1 MKLLTGV
8 NVITQGLDVRAQLV
22 VESGSLSQVYD
33 NSTGAYSPDRS
44 AESTQFGVKISGN
57 NPNTGKSINAQ
68 VTSVKYYVRPIG
80 GTDTLVGSDSTKT
93 AYIDSNQKLIFKMN
107 LPGSMSGM
115 EVYAHVMYNDAN
127 DPTMTGLEIDTP
139 RLRLSTS
146 VNVVSRLSL
155 EVEYPDSNHVG
166 NGYVINPFVN
176 PQNDDGTAWQRK
188 VKCQLYDGNFAI
200 KSAHEGTTINGNAFY
215 FWYYLGAD
223 KSEIALTGNEE
234 WFKCQKYS
242 DGTFSNE
249 CTVDMAKNISVTLVC
264 RAGYAS
270 YGELADI
277 KNADGTI
284 SRSRLEYGYL
294 RQQFAL
300 NVKQPQI
307 QELKCREIAN
317 GSLTRSQLKSDAL
330 ATTHIIRQILIKA
343 GGMTVNEVVNPSTK
357 KREYTVN
364 GAVQT
369 FNSTLGLTYSD
380 LVARCYNIV
389 WRNATTGEQLGT
401 GEFFDLTLQQL
412 GATSADN
419 IPLIS
424 VEVEPVTKDLFG
436 NNYVVGYNPD
446 SDDPKPL
453 ANEIHGNPKFL
464 ERLEFMLFDTTTEDD
479 TKTFAASI
487 LQRNNLFHYRGGSYA
502 PTVGITADQ
511 KAECTDNALYSDS
524 ACKNIAYA
532 SGKYDAVS
540 EWEKTDKPLMAAG
553 GKPRTLYKKDSKGTI
568 SAVSH
573 KLRPWET
580 TETKYS
586 IGLGYEFPVYLLDQV
601 KGKSGKVWK
610 GIFTDVTEWDGIDLI
625 PYRLDPTA
633 WGPGAFCT
641 VGGKARNFF
650 YLYKGENL
658 CQGSCGSTDAEWNA
672 ANLPSITPFLKDRTY
687 PRSNTSQID
696 AMNLSRANNKNT
708 SSPYPMSEGGF
719 FALDVVTTAVELMAH
734 TKYIADPDKLFG
746 SGISSNDG
754 VNADNFFKY
763 GGVKFKKAS
772 DSAYS
777 YATWGDGHKIN
788 VDGKSASPSWSGFA
802 NGYAPKEQCMESQ
815 MAASMAAEL
824 GIKPSTS
831 ASDMH
836 YFYMYGE
843 KYYYMSAGSMPS
855 LADGQMNAR
864 VYKAVDYTY
873 TDGTDGQVTCEFL
886 LRMSLYSGA
895 MLSGDVFVY
904 NGGGAELVAK
914 ATHTRDADMYNNP
927 VGFWIEPDQ
936 TKWKKITAIT
946 IGETDTFGFEDSY
959 KNIIPLDG
967 TVVTTNNDWRRNRIP
982 YSPFAT
988 VSSSR
993 DRGDSLYMWNDNWF
1007 NTSGGNKKSR
1017 LALRFGLAALR
1028 GFCAPRSLSCSD
1040 PCVSS
1045 SRFHAGRA
1053 QALVRI
1059 AQ

>member
-8 NVITQGLDVRAQLV
+8 SVINQGLDVRAQLV
-22 VESGSLSQVYD
+22 VESGSPTQVYD
-33 NSTGAYSPDRS
+33 NSTGAYSPDRTK
-44 AESTQFGVKISGN
+44 EDTVFGVKISGR
-57 NPNTGKSINAQ
+57 NPNTGKNINAQ
-68 VTSVKYYVRPIG
+68 VTSVNYYVRPVG
-80 GTDTLVGSDSTKT
+80 GKDTLVGSDITKT
-93 AYIDSNQKLIFKMN
+93 TYVDQQKLIFKMN

-115 EVYAHVMYNDAN
+115 EVYAHIMYDDAN

-155 EVEYPDSNHVG
+155 DVEYPDSSYVG

-188 VKCQLYDGNFAI
+188 VKCQLYDGNVAI
-200 KSAHEGTTINGNAFY
+200 KSAHEGTAINGNAFY
-215 FWYYLGAD
+215 FWYYVGAD
-223 KSEIALTGNEE
+223 KSEIALTGKEE
-234 WFKCQKYS
+234 WFSCQKYS

-307 QELKCREIAN
+307 QQLKCREIAN
-317 GSLTRSQLKSDAL
+317 GILTRSQLQSDSL
-330 ATTHIIRQILIKA
+330 ATTHVIRQILIKA
-343 GGMTVNEVVNPSTK
+343 GGMTVNEAVNPVTK

-364 GAVQT
+364 GAVQS

-380 LVARCYNIV
+380 LVARCYNIT
-389 WRNATTGEQLGT
+389 WRNASTGAQLGT
-401 GEFFDLTLQQL
+401 GEFLDLTLQQL

-424 VEVEPVTKDLFG
+424 VEVEEVTKDLFG

-446 SDDPKPL
+446 SEDPQPL

-479 TKTFAASI
+479 SGTFAASI

-511 KAECTDNALYSDS
+511 RAECTSNALYTDS
-524 ACKNIAYA
+524 ACKNLAYA

-601 KGKSGKVWK
+601 RGKSGKVWK
-610 GIFTDVTEWDGIDLI
+610 GIFTDVTEWDGIDLT

-650 YLYKGENL
+650 YLYKGEAN
-658 CQGSCGSTDAEWNA
+658 CQGSCGSTDSEWNA

-687 PRSNTSQID
+687 PRYGTSQID

-734 TKYIADPDKLFG
+734 TKYIADSEKYG

-754 VNADNFFKY
+754 VNADNFFKV

-777 YATWGDGHKIN
+777 YATWGAAHKIN
-788 VDGKSASPSWSGFA
+788 VDGKSASPNWSNFA
-802 NGYAPKEQCMESQ
+802 SAYASKEQCMESQ

-831 ASDMH
+831 AADMH

-843 KYYYMSAGSMPS
+843 KYYYMSVGSVTS

-864 VYKAVDYTY
+864 VYKPIDYTY

-914 ATHTRDADMYNNP
+914 AVNTTGGSFGNP
-927 VGFWIEPDQ
+927 VGFWMEPDQ
-936 TKWKKITAIT
+936 RKWKKITSVT
-946 IGETDTFGFEDSY
+946 IGETEKFGFEDSY

-967 TVVTTNNDWRRNRIP
+967 NTVTVGNNWRRNRVP
-982 YSPFAT
+982 YTPFT
-988 VSSSR
+988 TTNSSMG
-993 DRGDSLYMWNDNWF
+993 RGDCLYIQNENWY
-1007 NTSGGNKKSR
+1007 NTNSANKKTR
-1017 LALRFGLAALR
+1017 LALRFGLVALD
-1028 GFCAPRSLSCSD
+1028 GDCAPRSLACNGAYGNTYRSN
-1040 PCVSS
+1040 
-1045 SRFHAGRA
+1045 AGRA

>member
-8 NVITQGLDVRAQLV
+8 NVITQGLDVRAHLV
-22 VESGSLSQVYD
+22 VERGSLAQVYD
-33 NSTGAYSPDRS
+33 NSTGAYSPDRTK
-44 AESTQFGVKISGN
+44 ENTQFGVKISGR
-57 NPNTGKSINAQ
+57 NPNTGQSINAEITD
-68 VTSVKYYVRPIG
+68 VDYYVRPVG
-80 GTDTLVGSDSTKT
+80 GNDAHVEGDSTKT
-93 AYIDSNQKLIFKMN
+93 VFKDQQKKLIFKMN

-115 EVYAHVMYNDAN
+115 EVYAHIKYNDAN
-127 DPTMTGLEIDTP
+127 DPTMKGLEIDTP

-155 EVEYPDSNHVG
+155 DVVYPDSSYVG

-188 VKCQLYDGNFAI
+188 VRCQLYDGNVAI
-200 KSAHEGTTINGNAFY
+200 KSAHEGTAINGNAFY
-215 FWYYLGAD
+215 FWYYVGAD
-223 KSEIALTGNEE
+223 KSEIALTGKEE
-234 WFKCQKYS
+234 WFSCQKYS

-307 QELKCREIAN
+307 QQLKCREIAN
-317 GSLTRSQLKSDAL
+317 GTLTRSQLQSGSL
-330 ATTHIIRQILIKA
+330 ATTHVIRQMLIKA
-343 GGMTVNEVVNPSTK
+343 GGMTVNEAVNPVTK

-364 GAVQT
+364 GAVQS
-369 FNSTLGLTYSD
+369 FNSALGLTYSD
-380 LVARCYNIV
+380 LVARNYNIT
-389 WRNATTGEQLGT
+389 WRNATTGALLGT
-401 GEFFDLTLQQL
+401 GEFLDLTLQQL

-424 VEVEPVTKDLFG
+424 VEVEEVTKDLFG

-446 SDDPKPL
+446 SEDPQPL

-479 TKTFAASI
+479 SGTFVASI

-511 KAECTDNALYSDS
+511 KAECTSNDLYTDS
-524 ACKNIAYA
+524 ACKNLAYA

-610 GIFTDVTEWDGIDLI
+610 GIFTDVTEWDGIDLT

-650 YLYKGENL
+650 YLYKGEAN
-658 CQGSCGSTDAEWNA
+658 CQSSCGSTDSEGNA

-687 PRSNTSQID
+687 PRYSTSQID
-696 AMNLSRANNKNT
+696 SMNMSRANNKNA

-734 TKYIADPDKLFG
+734 TKYLDNPELYG
-746 SGISSNDG
+746 SGISSDDS
-754 VNADNFFKY
+754 VNADNFFKV

-777 YATWGDGHKIN
+777 YATWGAAHKIN
-788 VDGKSASPSWSGFA
+788 VDGKSASPNWSNFA
-802 NGYAPKEQCMESQ
+802 SAYASKEQCMESQ

-831 ASDMH
+831 AADMH

-843 KYYYMSAGSMPS
+843 KYYYMSVGSVTS

-864 VYKAVDYTY
+864 VYKPIDYTY

-914 ATHTRDADMYNNP
+914 AVNTTGGSFGNP
-927 VGFWIEPDQ
+927 VGFWMEPSQ
-936 TKWKKITAIT
+936 RKWQKITSVT
-946 IGETDTFGFEDSY
+946 IGETEKFGFEDSY

-967 TVVTTNNDWRRNRIP
+967 NTVTVGNNWRRNRVP
-982 YSPFAT
+982 YTPFT
-988 VSSSR
+988 TINSSR
-993 DRGDSLYMWNDNWF
+993 GRGDCLYLQNENWY
-1007 NTSGGNKKSR
+1007 NTSSANKKSR
-1017 LALRFGLAALR
+1017 LALRFGLIASV
-1028 GFCAPRSLSCSD
+1028 GTCAPRSLFCHHSCDTSN
-1040 PCVSS
+1040 
-1045 SRFHAGRA
+1045 RYYGGRA